1 MRDGSVTDRRACA
14 SCGRALPLADPRRRY
29 CSAACRSRAHRRRQ
43 AAALPEAAL
52 ARRPMAET
60 VYECP
65 ACEGRLLGERRCS
78 DCNLFC
84 RSLGPGGPC
93 PCCDEPVA
101 LGDLVAGLGARS
113 EPVPRQP
120 HSGGLA
126 GGSPASEGRRETI
139 ERSIP
144 M

>member
-84 RSLGPGGPC
+84 VQ
-93 PCCDEPVA
+93 PVTTPIQRVRVPPWEMS
-101 LGDLVAGLGARS
+101 D
-113 EPVPRQP
+113 VPR
-120 HSGGLA
+120 
-126 GGSPASEGRRETI
+126 
-139 ERSIP
+139 
-144 M
+144 

>member
-1 MRDGSVTDRRACA
+1 MRDGSVTDRPACA
-14 SCGRALPLADPRRRY
+14 CCGRVLALADPRRRY
-29 CSAACRSRAHRRRQ
+29 CSAACRSRAHRRRV
-43 AAALPEAAL
+43 AAPPEAAL
-52 ARRPMAET
+52 ARRQVAET

-65 ACEGRLLGERRCS
+65 ACEGRLLGERRCP

-101 LGDLVAGLGARS
+101 IADLVPGLGSRPDAATR
-113 EPVPRQP
+113 RP

-126 GGSPASEGRRETI
+126 GGSPASGGQREIIEGG
-139 ERSIP
+139 IP

>member
-14 SCGRALPLADPRRRY
+14 SCGRALAPADPRRRY
-29 CSAACRSRAHRRRQ
+29 CSAACRSRAHRRR
-43 AAALPEAAL
+43 AAAPPEAAA
-52 ARRPMAET
+52 ARRPMAGT

-65 ACEGRLLGERRCS
+65 ACEGRLIGERRCP

-101 LGDLVAGLGARS
+101 LADLIPGLGACP
-113 EPVPRQP
+113 EPVPRRP
-120 HSGGLA
+120 HCGGLA
-126 GGSPASEGRRETI
+126 GGSPASGGRRESI
-139 ERSIP
+139 EGSTP